1 MANYRLPE
9 LDLSTRLRLAME
21 MLAPIPQ
28 RRWGRATELARTYG
42 ISRTL
47 LYRLRDRAQAALLAA
62 LAPRAPGPA
71 LQSQTLVIDR
81 DFVRRAI
88 TVLAL
93 LKGTVRD
100 IQLGLELL
108 FSPRRSI
115 RFISESLQEIG
126 QRATAYQASLTI
138 PLPVLGEADEIF
150 QGRRPCLTVVDGR
163 SFLVL
168 HLAPAE
174 ARDGTSWGLASLE
187 LQEQG
192 IRFQD
197 LASDGTRGIQA
208 GVREAQL
215 AIPLRPDLFHLLR
228 EAHRV
233 CQKLER
239 EAYRALESAE
249 RARRAEREAQAP
261 KRRRGRP
268 LKVKVPRAQA
278 EAQEQQAIAIYDG
291 WQWLI
296 GEVRQALEPLTPEG
310 QLNRVAEAQATLETA
325 ITLMRELGHEAVTSS
340 AQQLQ
345 AHLEELLAPLVWLE
359 EQLAPWQEGLDEA
372 TEALIGWAWQ
382 HREALELEAGDGF
395 PAPLQPVVQAFW
407 EALSLFHRSSSL
419 AEALHSWLRPYLQIH
434 RGMPAW
440 LWPLLKLFWNHH
452 RFQRGKRAGKSP
464 LELAGAE
471 DVPSLLEVLTC
482 VSRVQPAQVAV

>member
-9 LDLSTRLRLAME
+9 LDLSTRLHLAVE
-21 MLAPIPQ
+21 MLTPIPQ

-47 LYRLRDRAQAALLAA
+47 LYRLRDRAQEALLAA
-62 LAPRAPGPA
+62 LAPCEPGPA
-71 LQSQTLVIDR
+71 PQNEALVVDQ
-81 DFVRRAI
+81 DFVRYAI

-108 FSPRRSI
+108 FGLRRSI
-115 RFISESLQEIG
+115 GFISESLQETG
-126 QRATAYQASLTI
+126 QRATAYQASLTL
-138 PLPVLGEADEIF
+138 PLSVLGEADEIF
-150 QGRRPCLTVVDGR
+150 QGRRPCLTVVDGH

-174 ARDGTSWGLASLE
+174 TRDATTWGLTFLE

-192 IRFQD
+192 FRFQD
-197 LASDGTRGIQA
+197 LASDGARGIQA

-228 EAHRV
+228 EAHQVSR
-233 CQKLER
+233 KLER
-239 EAYRALESAE
+239 EAYQAIETAE

-291 WQWLI
+291 WQWLLQ
-296 GEVRQALEPLTPEG
+296 EVRQALEPLTPEG
-310 QLNRVAEAQATLETA
+310 KLNQVAQARATLETA
-325 ITLMRELGHEAVTSS
+325 IALLQELNHEAVT
-340 AQQLQ
+340 ALAHKLQ

-359 EQLAPWQEGLDEA
+359 EQLAPWREGLDEA

-382 HREALELEAGDGF
+382 HREILGLEAGDGF
-395 PAPLQPVVQAFW
+395 PALLQPVVRAFW

-452 RFQRGKRAGKSP
+452 PFQRGKRAGKSP
-464 LELAGAE
+464 LELVRVE
-471 DVPSLLEVLTC
+471 DVPSLSEVLTC